1 MENEQ
6 IRESLQD
13 IIRYLENYEEVE
25 HLPANPSQAP
35 KQTRFSSIR
44 DVLRKLNEILNSIH

>member
-6 IRESLQD
+6 IRESLQE

-35 KQTRFSSIR
+35 NKPGFPQ
-44 DVLRKLNEILNSIH
+44 